1 MSLRRHFAGKPAVA
15 SRNVGCFL
23 KALDGFVTFILERV
37 LVYQVHVTV
46 VDSLCVHVTGFPYAF
61 SIIASVE
68 DFLRVRFLTS
78 LFFCRHFVRTSCLI
92 NIRVSC

>member
-1 MSLRRHFAGKPAVA
+1 MEVLRLSLRRHFAGKPAVA

-46 VDSLCVHVTGFPYAF
+46 VDSLCVSLVFPMLF
-61 SIIASVE
+61 LLLRPSKIFLKL
-68 DFLRVRFLTS
+68 DF
-78 LFFCRHFVRTSCLI
+78 
-92 NIRVSC
+92 